1 MIAPASISNPGVDF
15 ILNAANWEK
24 VLDASQLRAQE
35 LFRPTVLAIGHGRSD
50 RRDIQSEAP

>member
-1 MIAPASISNPGVDF
+1 MIAPASTSNPRIDF

-24 VLDASQLRAQE
+24 VLDAAQLRAQE
-35 LFRPTVLAIGHGRSD
+35 PLRPAVLAIGHGRSD

>member
-24 VLDASQLRAQE
+24 VLDALSFERKSCFDLQYYICA
-35 LFRPTVLAIGHGRSD
+35 HN
-50 RRDIQSEAP
+50 